1 MHTRQSIL
9 ATIAEFCEPRKLVPT
24 PDTVFR
30 HNDFDSLDLV
40 ELNMFL
46 EDRYG
51 ISIPDDTVGKWTTV
65 DSVIDT
71 VIAALPA
78 TEVDTVGG
86 HPCGNCG
93 GTGAVSWDAGIDVT
107 CRACDGTGVD
117 TLCTSTGVAE
127 GTIWVVPAPDGGHP
141 ILMMPKS
148 TDLDSTI
155 RDILTEFHAATAN
168 FPQWPTDP
176 LHALAV
182 VQEEVGEVQKE
193 VLQLTYEPHKS
204 SVEKVRKEAIQ
215 MAARSL
221 RFLLSLDAYKYA
233 PGEQHE
239 QQQ

>member
-1 MHTRQSIL
+1 MGRVIANPQTTNHNFMHTRQSIL
-9 ATIAEFCEPRKLVPT
+9 AAIVEFCEPRKLVPT
-24 PDTVFR
+24 PDTILPDNGFGTY
-30 HNDFDSLDLV
+30 SPA
-40 ELNMFL
+40 ELGTFL

-51 ISIPDDTVGKWTTV
+51 ISITDSTTAKWTTV

-71 VIAALPA
+71 VIAALPYA
-78 TEVDTVGG
+78 EVSTEQCRRCRGIGGVGDDV
-86 HPCGNCG
+86 CSECE
-93 GTGAVSWDAGIDVT
+93 GAGEVNNT
-107 CRACDGTGVD
+107 
-117 TLCTSTGVAE
+117 
-127 GTIWVVPAPDGGHP
+127 PN
-141 ILMMPKS
+141 
-148 TDLDSTI
+148 LDSAI

-215 MAARSL
+215 MAAMSL

-239 QQQ
+239 QLQ

>member
-9 ATIAEFCEPRKLVPT
+9 AAIAEFCKPRKLVPT
-24 PDTVFR
+24 PNTVFR

-71 VIAALPA
+71 VIAALPYA
-78 TEVDTVGG
+78 ESQD
-86 HPCGNCG
+86 
-93 GTGAVSWDAGIDVT
+93 ID
-107 CRACDGTGVD
+107 
-117 TLCTSTGVAE
+117 LPES
-127 GTIWVVPAPDGGHP
+127 PN
-141 ILMMPKS
+141 
-148 TDLDSTI
+148 LDSAI

-215 MAARSL
+215 MAAMSL
-221 RFLLSLDAYKYA
+221 RFLLSLDAYEYA